1 MTEEKLKTKKK
12 SVNDA
17 KALKNA
23 MGRFAKELGAAA
35 EIVNRMHLGKDPTAV
50 ETLLAVKAGVTPD
63 DTRFL
68 NALGE
73 LLQLDSELLDNG
85 ASPETLRLVSQASDE
100 DLRAFAARAVK
111 LGVAVSTAKIQR
123 VESRRMMPEESHEE
137 KAAQARWASL
147 QSFAA
152 THTTVLLHRLEAR
165 AESLLAAVEKFMLRF
180 VPGDPQIGSDM
191 ETHRPGYFQAHADIA
206 ASAGEVLADF
216 DVIFGSRDSFTV
228 SGSDDPEG
236 VSLQNSRH
244 ALTRFASGKFG
255 HQGGFAFDAA
265 DEDVFSADLVEGL
278 AYISTQRSPRT
289 SSALSA
295 PRLPNLQVL
304 ELGAGAG
311 GQAIGLMAA
320 GFRHVAL
327 YEWIQPRADTL
338 KANWDWPVAHVD
350 LKKVPDSTLSQY
362 NGIDLLAGGIP
373 SAMFTPQAKL
383 SHRGSESDLIPELLR
398 AVRVVN
404 PRAFMFEG
412 SDGMT
417 LEPHFDYLAYFKSH
431 LRELGYV
438 VDILNLQTSDYGL
451 PLDEHRL
458 VIVGIRNDE
467 QGTFIPPILENPI
480 RRFISGALG
489 DLVVRHESP
498 LELRGTFGAKSAQH
512 QYDAWADRWRE
523 RFKDKLLPRI
533 PREGTEKR
541 PDRLENYNMEGFQ
554 GGKLATEATKVED
567 FPNDSDTYYLPILTQ
582 AVLSRARGFPD
593 GWTFHGE
600 GGGNVDMIADALSP
614 IVAKIVGLQVY
625 SALTGVSFDL
635 DAVISEPIINE
646 FWIGKKLRLN
656 AGSEEHHILTQA
668 EVMIRGADFLS
679 RISDPKAR
687 RIKLQELI
695 EDVEPTAPRRTYLRK
710 VVDRIRFERELQYA
724 EDAAWQERRF
734 PDGVPEGRED
744 WLPET

>member
-1 MTEEKLKTKKK
+1 MTEEKPKTKKK

-17 KALKNA
+17 KALKIA
-23 MGRFAKELGAAA
+23 MGRFAKGLGAAA

-73 LLQLDSELLDNG
+73 LLQLDSKLLDNG

-111 LGVAVSTAKIQR
+111 LGVAVDTAKIQR
-123 VESRRMMPEESHEE
+123 VESRRRMPEESHED

-165 AESLLAAVEKFMLRF
+165 AESLLAAVEKFILRF
-180 VPGDPQIGSDM
+180 APGDPQEGFDM

-206 ASAGEVLADF
+206 ASAVEVLADF

-228 SGSDDPEG
+228 SGLDDQEG
-236 VSLQNSRH
+236 VLLQNSRR

-255 HQGGFAFDAA
+255 HKGGFAFDAA
-265 DEDVFSADLVEGL
+265 AEGVFSADLIQSL
-278 AYISTQRSPRT
+278 AYISTQQSPRT

-295 PRLPNLQVL
+295 RRLRDLRVL

-327 YEWIQPRADTL
+327 YEWIKPRADTL
-338 KANWDWPVAHVD
+338 KANWDWPVRHVD
-350 LKKVPDSTLSQY
+350 LKKVPDSTLARY
-362 NGIDLLAGGIP
+362 DGIDLLAGGIP
-373 SAMFTPQAKL
+373 SAMFTTRANP
-383 SHRGSESDLIPELLR
+383 SHRGSENDLIPELLR
-398 AVRVVN
+398 AVRAVN

-412 SDGMT
+412 YHGMT
-417 LEPHFDYLAYFKSH
+417 FEPHFDYLADFKSQ
-431 LRELGYV
+431 LADFGYI
-438 VDILNLQTSDYGL
+438 VDIVDLQTSDYGH
-451 PLDEHRL
+451 PLDEQRL
-458 VIVGIRNDE
+458 VVVGIRNDE
-467 QGTFIPPILENPI
+467 QGTFIPPILERPI
-480 RRFISGALG
+480 RRFISDALE
-489 DLVVRHESP
+489 DLVIRYESP
-498 LELRGTFGAKSAQH
+498 AELRGTFAATTAQH
-512 QYDAWADRWRE
+512 QYDAWARRWRD

-533 PREGTEKR
+533 PREGTETR
-541 PDRLENYNMEGFQ
+541 HDRLEEYNMEGFQ
-554 GGKLATEATKVED
+554 GGELAAEATKVED
-567 FPNDSDTYYLPILTQ
+567 FPNDKDTYYLPILTQ

-614 IVAKIVGLQVY
+614 ILAKIVGLQIY

-635 DAVISEPIINE
+635 DAAISEPIIKE

-656 AGSEEHHILTQA
+656 AGSEEHHILTQV
-668 EVMIRGADFLS
+668 EVMIRGEDAFS

-687 RIKLQELI
+687 RAKLQELI

-710 VVDRIRFERELQYA
+710 VVDRIRFERELQHA

-734 PDGVPEGRED
+734 PDGVPKGRED